1 LSDFF
6 FGIALLFFFF
16 ILNISKF
23 MTLISFALLFS
34 RNFSNS
40 TN

>member
-1 LSDFF
+1 
-6 FGIALLFFFF
+6 
-16 ILNISKF
+16 